1 MDKDSKAD
9 RKSFCDSIMAMEE
22 HAWSAT
28 REFLRQH
35 HFVEALPRPPA
46 EEPAKPKTDFFG
58 RRVLSADEKKSL
70 EETERLGGVARK

>member
-1 MDKDSKAD
+1 MADSKAD

-35 HFVEALPRPPA
+35 HFVEPLPRPPV
-46 EEPAKPKTDFFG
+46 EEIKPKTDFFG
-58 RRVLSADEKKSL
+58 RRILSPEEKRAL